1 MCVHTQEKK
10 KTPKTQNPK
19 QKKPFLAE
27 TILAS
32 YELTAMG
39 LEEGVQ
45 QEQVMQYSSS
55 HVFFFFFFFFFLP
68 SSSSS
73 SQCWVELSKMVIVL
87 EDGKVIISTW
97 LEDDGGLLSKLC
109 GSE

>member
-1 MCVHTQEKK
+1 MV
-10 KTPKTQNPK
+10 
-19 QKKPFLAE
+19 
-27 TILAS
+27 
-32 YELTAMG
+32 

-55 HVFFFFFFFFFLP
+55 HIFFFFFFFLP

-73 SQCWVELSKMVIVL
+73 SSSSQCWVGLSKMVIVL
-87 EDGKVIISTW
+87 DDGKIISTW

-109 GSE
+109 GSK